1 LKRGLALEQIK
12 EIAMTTKV
20 FVLSMNCDNDAY
32 HGEALAESVAD
43 NLVQIAE
50 EVAQG
55 SQRGHVRDFNG
66 NIVGKYFFAESQN
79 NT

>member
-1 LKRGLALEQIK
+1 
-12 EIAMTTKV
+12 MSNKV

-32 HGEALAESVAD
+32 AGDSLEESVAD
-43 NLVQIAE
+43 NIVQVAE
-50 EVAQG
+50 AVAQG
-55 SQRGHVRDFNG
+55 STRGHIYDYNG

>member
-1 LKRGLALEQIK
+1 
-12 EIAMTTKV
+12 MTNKI
-20 FVLSMNCDNDAY
+20 FVISMNCDNDAY

-50 EVAQG
+50 QIATG
-55 SQRGHVRDFNG
+55 STRGHIFDYNG

>member
-1 LKRGLALEQIK
+1 MSNL
-12 EIAMTTKV
+12 V

-32 HGEALAESVAD
+32 AGDSLEESVAD
-43 NLVQIAE
+43 NIVAVAE

-55 SQRGHVRDFNG
+55 SKRGHIRDYNG